1 MPKGQ
6 TPKIKGTI
14 CNIPVQEIEMN
25 CIILPPRPKGNG
37 IAIAKLKTKIEYK
50 GHVLFEAVRP

>member
-14 CNIPVQEIEMN
+14 CNIPVQKIEVN
-25 CIILPPRPKGNG
+25 CIILPRWPKGNG
-37 IAIAKLKTKIEYK
+37 IVIVKLKTKIE
-50 GHVLFEAVRP
+50 L